1 MGVALDAG
9 EMHVQGVVG
18 VAFAPDGGRLLSAST
33 GGAVEIFELVSEDRI
48 RKTKKLRM
56 REAQRVSQ
64 TLSGVA
70 SGAIA
75 VGGDEASPACLPY
88 GPLLA
93 FDGHGGYLSGG
104 VKPAEAKVGNNDPVV
119 HLCAPPPPPL
129 KAAEEDE
136 RLAAEEKRLAE
147 VRAHRGGR
155 RDSASLAGVV
165 DPAAYVAGV
174 AALDAHLRST
184 QPFIVATAFLSG
196 SVRVLDVTAR

>member
-1 MGVALDAG
+1 
-9 EMHVQGVVG
+9 
-18 VAFAPDGGRLLSAST
+18 
-33 GGAVEIFELVSEDRI
+33 
-48 RKTKKLRM
+48 M
-56 REAQRVSQ
+56 RVKEAQRTSQ

-70 SGAIA
+70 RGAIA

-119 HLCAPPPPPL
+119 HLCAPPPPPF
-129 KAAEEDE
+129 
-136 RLAAEEKRLAE
+136 
-147 VRAHRGGR
+147 VRAPRSGR
-155 RDSASLAGVV
+155 RHSASRAGEAN
-165 DPAAYVAGV
+165 DAAYVAGV